1 MAAGMLPPCDIAAG
15 TCRRGVWRQVYIS
28 RNFWFDHLFFENQ
41 RIFFCIIR
49 VHFIRAELLARP
61 ATMFF
66 IWMDLGLINLLGPE
80 GFLRALTLEPTLT
93 PYIS

>member
-1 MAAGMLPPCDIAAG
+1 
-15 TCRRGVWRQVYIS
+15 
-28 RNFWFDHLFFENQ
+28 
-41 RIFFCIIR
+41 
-49 VHFIRAELLARP
+49 
-61 ATMFF
+61 MFF